1 MTSGG
6 PELSVPG
13 LSVPGLSGAVAI
25 VTGGASNLGAEITR
39 TLAAAGATV
48 VVADVAEQLAD
59 DIPGHLV
66 RTDVTDAAAVDH
78 LVSETVAR
86 FGRIDHLVNN
96 AAIWFR
102 RPIQEITPEE
112 WDTVMAVNL
121 RGPFLCS
128 KAVAPIMAGQGG
140 GAIVH
145 IGSQAGFTVTRGQ
158 GAHYHVTKAG
168 ISHFARVLAF
178 ELGPL
183 NIRVNCVASGV
194 LWSREEEPSRDVY
207 GRLLDQ
213 TPLGRFASPT
223 DIAES
228 CRFLVSDA
236 ARSIT
241 GQTLVV
247 NGGSLGYV

>member
-1 MTSGG
+1 MAESTVLAGT
-6 PELSVPG
+6 
-13 LSVPGLSGAVAI
+13 VAI

-39 TLAAAGATV
+39 TFAAAGATV
-48 VVADVAEQLAD
+48 VVADLAD
-59 DIPGHLV
+59 ELPADVPGHLV

-78 LVSETVAR
+78 LVAETVAR

-112 WDTVMAVNL
+112 WDKVMAVNL

-128 KAVAPIMAGQGG
+128 RAVAPIMEAQGG

-178 ELGPL
+178 EFGPL

-194 LWSREEEPSRDVY
+194 LWSKPGEPDPEIY

-213 TPLGRFASPT
+213 TPLGRFATPA
-223 DIAES
+223 DIAAA
-228 CRFLVSDA
+228 CRYLVSDA
-236 ARSIT
+236 AKSVT

-247 NGGSLGYV
+247 NGGALGYV